1 MFAKIMKWVSLAAL
15 LASGALW
22 MAGTDQT
29 LPLGIVVFMG
39 AVVVLQQ
46 AVTERA
52 YAWAAGFGTIALI
65 FNPAAPLFAEPT
77 VWFPPMTLACAALFG
92 ASLAFLK
99 SSPVLSIASI
109 TGRTPGSESL

>member
-22 MAGTDQT
+22 IGDMDQM
-29 LPLGIVVFMG
+29 LLLSVVVFMG

-52 YAWAAGFGTIALI
+52 YAWATGFGSIALI
-65 FNPAAPLFAEPT
+65 FNPAAPLLTEPT
-77 VWFPPMTLACAALFG
+77 VWFPLMRLACAALFA